1 MVTTIVQLVDNAVFY
16 LPKMMAII
24 GIAETNSE
32 HPIASA
38 ITKFVKDALK
48 TDLVAK
54 CTDFHVNLFFCI
66 IFMLLKSLYLYN
78 NFLIFSFH
86 IQTVPGCGLRCQVS
100 NLDEMEKSFLQSP
113 LAQERLK
120 GSLGKRDPGS
130 LASQV
135 VIDTSM
141 LKPTLVALNRSDS
154 SKNSAF
160 E

>member
-1 MVTTIVQLVDNAVFY
+1 MHRFSC
-16 LPKMMAII
+16 K
-24 GIAETNSE
+24 S
-32 HPIASA
+32 SW
-38 ITKFVKDALK
+38 
-48 TDLVAK
+48 
-54 CTDFHVNLFFCI
+54 
-66 IFMLLKSLYLYN
+66 KSLCFYV
-78 NFLIFSFH
+78 NFLIFSFR